1 MQAMGTAWFT
11 QGPGVPPAPVL
22 PAPRPRALGAFS
34 DSVSV
39 SAPPSPGRVLPSLE
53 SLLEGPSAGHLAVSG
68 FLHLRSDAFRI
79 HHWVA
84 VFLPPP
90 QEAPTVTCC
99 VVTGYPGD
107 AVITSQVALSR
118 HSW

>member
-53 SLLEGPSAGHLAVSG
+53 SLLEGPSAGHLVSFTSAQMRFDSTTG
-68 FLHLRSDAFRI
+68 WLSFS
-79 HHWVA
+79 
-84 VFLPPP
+84 LPTRRHPLSL
-90 QEAPTVTCC
+90 VW
-99 VVTGYPGD
+99 
-107 AVITSQVALSR
+107 SQGILVML
-118 HSW
+118 